1 MIDAKMVR
9 EIASK
14 YIYDRCPA
22 IVGVGKEKLVLLFHT
37 GIHAAIAVARVL
49 LRTIYFCRRVR
60 DENGWCISSWDNL
73 EPC

>member
-22 IVGVGKEKLVLLFHT
+22 IVGVGKEYMY
-37 GIHAAIAVARVL
+37 R
-49 LRTIYFCRRVR
+49 
-60 DENGWCISSWDNL
+60 
-73 EPC
+73 

>member
-22 IVGVGKEKLVLLFHT
+22 IVGVGKEKLVLLFHM
-37 GIHAAIAVARVL
+37 GIHAAISVARVL
-49 LRTIYFCRRVR
+49 LRI
-60 DENGWCISSWDNL
+60 I
-73 EPC
+73 

>member
-22 IVGVGKEKLVLLFHT
+22 IVGVGKK
-37 GIHAAIAVARVL
+37 IACFIVSHEHPRCNV
-49 LRTIYFCRRVR
+49 RRASASEIIFVYTR
-60 DENGWCISSWDNL
+60 DV
-73 EPC
+73 

>member
-22 IVGVGKEKLVLLFHT
+22 IVGVGKEQLVLLFRT
-37 GIHAAIAVARVL
+37 GNHAPILVARVL
-49 LRTIYFCRRVR
+49 LRIFLQRSLKR
-60 DENGWCISSWDNL
+60 GQKSLSNL
-73 EPC
+73 NPCYAK

>member
-22 IVGVGKEKLVLLFHT
+22 IVGVGKENLVLLFHT
-37 GIHAAIAVARVL
+37 GIHAAISVARVL
-49 LRTIYFCRRVR
+49 LRIIYFCRRVR
-60 DENGWCISSWDNL
+60 DENGW
-73 EPC
+73 